1 MAAMCDILHV
11 VGEPV
16 SHRRVSVLLGYL
28 YSRSG
33 MGMQSSKLVT
43 RFIVVEPVA
52 VDGFLGG
59 DWSPDLTSRRL
70 TEWVQ
75 KGVEMERLRSEGLG
89 GLTSVWT
96 EIFDMGDSRMM

>member
-33 MGMQSSKLVT
+33 VGVQSKLVT

-52 VDGFLGG
+52 VDGFPGG

-70 TEWVQ
+70 PERVQ
-75 KGVEMERLRSEGLG
+75 KGGEMERLRSEGLG
-89 GLTSVWT
+89 ALTSVWT

>member
-1 MAAMCDILHV
+1 MAMCDILHV

-28 YSRSG
+28 YSRSVLG
-33 MGMQSSKLVT
+33 VQSSKLVT

-52 VDGFLGG
+52 VDGFPGS

-96 EIFDMGDSRMM
+96 EIFDMGDSRTM